1 MNGLGTQPTTEVKL
15 PSSKQVAKAY
25 KVNIRTARRYLK
37 QRTILKIGRK
47 PKMDEIDLLAFLNRY
62 LVENLDATQAEMADF
77 LFQRTGK
84 RLSQQAISWTLK
96 KHNISH
102 KKINYHYSEQLN
114 HTEKIKHFLD
124 VVLPSLPQ
132 PYILALDECGFKLN
146 EAPRYGYSRQGFR
159 ANYRK
164 PGQGREHH
172 TLILCV
178 QNINKQAVISYKLIK
193 NEKKKI
199 KDEKTRKEKIKKG
212 TNALAFYNF
221 LKDMELPTNETYY
234 LLLDNSPI
242 HYTTKELEKLGLSIE
257 ELARQKNIMLIYL
270 PRYSPELNP
279 VEEIFNV
286 IKGYIRKLKPRT
298 EEELRIAVEKI
309 IAILNQQD
317 LTKYFQDCFNYSGK
331 ERKKEKDWN
340 NKKRSTWWAWNGKI
354 PDPQKLFTGSL
365 VYPSWRWMKLGA
377 RPTLDKMRSAVGR
390 VKKHFEESLKLS
402 I

>member
-1 MNGLGTQPTTEVKL
+1 MQIQNSFPLSKL

-47 PKMDEIDLLAFLNRY
+47 PKIENINIIVLINRY
-62 LVENLDATQAEMADF
+62 LVENNDASQAEMAEF
-77 LFQRTGK
+77 LFERTGK
-84 RLSQQAISWTLK
+84 RLSQQTISWTLK
-96 KHNISH
+96 KYNISY
-102 KKINYHYSEQLN
+102 KKINYYYSEQLD
-114 HTEKIKHFLD
+114 HTEKVKHFLD

-146 EAPRYGYSRQGFR
+146 EAPRYGYARQGFR
-159 ANYRK
+159 ANSRK
-164 PGQGREHH
+164 PGQGREHY

-193 NEKKKI
+193 SEKKKI
-199 KDEKTRKEKIKKG
+199 KDKKSSKEKIQKG

-242 HYTTKELEKLGLSIE
+242 HSTTKELEKLGLSIE
-257 ELARQKNIMLIYL
+257 ELANQKNIVLVYL

-286 IKGYIRKLKPRT
+286 VKGYVRKFKPRT
-298 EEELRIAVEKI
+298 EEELRIAIEKVVGT
-309 IAILNQQD
+309 LNQQD
-317 LTKYFQDCFNYSGK
+317 LTNYFKDCFNYTDK
-331 ERKKEKDWN
+331 AKKKEKDWA
-340 NKKRSTWWAWNGKI
+340 NKKRPTWWAWNGKI

-377 RPTLDKMRSAVGR
+377 RPTLNKIRSVAKR
-390 VKKHFEESLKLS
+390 MENCFEESLKLS